1 MSTPTNVPQTR
12 IAFTASGP
20 VKIVSPNL
28 NVLFQV
34 WHNPTATK
42 VIGACN
48 ITEAML

>member
-34 WHNPTATK
+34 WHNPNQPQPKQA
-42 VIGACN
+42 A
-48 ITEAML
+48 